1 MRANALTCFAFS
13 CATALT
19 AVAFWLGATL
29 SAVGVDETLGVEPA
43 TSFDRAE
50 PGEFRPGGDA
60 TSKQHTLNRN
70 SFSQSS
76 GNLDFK
82 REFDFKIGN
91 GLFRKLWVSAPAS
104 TEASDGL
111 GPLHNARACQRCHLR
126 DGRGHPP
133 SANWPDDD
141 AISLLMRLSIPPQS
155 EADKALLASR
165 MASVI
170 AEPVYGGQLQ
180 DFAVQGHLGEGRI
193 HIEYEDLPVELAD
206 GVTVMLRKPHYSIT
220 DLGYGPM
227 HEDVMLSPRIA
238 NQMIGLGLLGAIAEK
253 DILGLADPDDADG
266 DGISGRPNMA
276 WSKEFGKV
284 TLGRFGWKAG
294 QPTVREQSAAAFAGD
309 IGLSTTLNPAGSG
322 DCTQAQDLCINAPDG
337 NTPRL
342 DNVEVSDTMLDLV
355 TFYSRNLAVPERR
368 DANAPDVLA
377 GKALFYGAG
386 CTSCHR
392 PKFIT
397 AADGVQPELAGQL
410 IWPYTDM
417 LLHDMGEGL
426 ADNRPEGDADGREWR
441 TAPLWGIGLTET
453 VSGHTNFLHDG
464 RARSLLEAI
473 LWHGGEA
480 EQSKRTVMDM
490 TKDQRD
496 QLIAFL
502 SSL

>member
-1 MRANALTCFAFS
+1 MR
-13 CATALT
+13 
-19 AVAFWLGATL
+19 
-29 SAVGVDETLGVEPA
+29 VEP
-43 TSFDRAE
+43 TVSFERAE

-60 TSKQHTLNRN
+60 TSNQVTLNRN
-70 SFSQSS
+70 SFSQAS

-133 SANWPDDD
+133 SANWPEDD
-141 AISLLMRLSIPPQS
+141 AISMLMRLSIPPQTA
-155 EADKALLASR
+155 ADRALLASR
-165 MASVI
+165 KVGVI
-170 AEPVYGGQLQ
+170 AEPTYGGQLQ
-180 DFAVQGHLGEGRI
+180 DFAVQGHLAEGRI
-193 HIEYEDLPVELAD
+193 HITYEDVPVELAD
-206 GVTVMLRKPHYSIT
+206 GTVVTLRKPNYAIS

-227 HEDVMLSPRIA
+227 HEDVMVSPRVA
-238 NQMIGLGLLGAIAEK
+238 NQMIGLGLLEAIAEE
-253 DILGLADPDDADG
+253 DILALADPDDLDG
-266 DGISGRPNMA
+266 DGISGRPNMV
-276 WSKEFGKV
+276 WSRTFQKV
-284 TLGRFGWKAG
+284 MPGRFGWKAG
-294 QPTVREQSAAAFAGD
+294 MPTVREQSAAAFAGD
-309 IGLSTTLNPAGSG
+309 IGLSTTLQPVGSG
-322 DCTQAQDLCINAPDG
+322 DCTAAQTACMNAANG

-355 TFYSRNLAVPERR
+355 TFYSSNLAVPERR
-368 DANAPDVLA
+368 DADDPQVLA

-386 CTSCHR
+386 CISCHR
-392 PKFIT
+392 PKFVT
-397 AADGVQPELAGQL
+397 AREGVQPELAGQL

-426 ADNRPEGDADGREWR
+426 ADNRPEGDANGREWR

-453 VSGHTNFLHDG
+453 VSGHTSFLHDG
-464 RARSLLEAI
+464 RARSPLEAI

-480 EQSKRTVMDM
+480 ENARQTVVDMSKE
-490 TKDQRD
+490 QRN

-502 SSL
+502 NSL